1 MKKTIKLNE
10 NDLTNI
16 VKKIMNESEQD
27 ISYNEKIEQISDNI
41 IFNIDMIG
49 SLWNEIQDD
58 ENLDDEVIENL
69 ANLITSNFN
78 NIYNK
83 MENI

>member
-27 ISYNEKIEQISDNI
+27 ISYNEKIEQISNNI
-41 IFNIDMIG
+41 IFNIDMMG
-49 SLWNEIQDD
+49 NLWNEIQDD

-69 ANLITSNFN
+69 ANLITSHFN
-78 NIYNK
+78 DINNK

>member
-27 ISYNEKIEQISDNI
+27 ISYNEKIEQISNNI
-41 IFNIDMIG
+41 IFNIDMMG
-49 SLWNEIQDD
+49 NLWNEIQND
-58 ENLDDEVIENL
+58 ENLDDEDIENL
-69 ANLITSNFN
+69 ANLITSHFN
-78 NIYNK
+78 DINNK

>member
-41 IFNIDMIG
+41 IFNIDMMG

-58 ENLDDEVIENL
+58 ENLDDEDIENL
-69 ANLITSNFN
+69 ANLITSHFN
-78 NIYNK
+78 DINNK

>member
-27 ISYNEKIEQISDNI
+27 ISYNEKIEQISNNL
-41 IFNIDMIG
+41 IFNIDMMG
-49 SLWNEIQDD
+49 NLWNEIQND
-58 ENLDDEVIENL
+58 ENLDDEDIENL
-69 ANLITSNFN
+69 ANLITSHFN
-78 NIYNK
+78 DINNK